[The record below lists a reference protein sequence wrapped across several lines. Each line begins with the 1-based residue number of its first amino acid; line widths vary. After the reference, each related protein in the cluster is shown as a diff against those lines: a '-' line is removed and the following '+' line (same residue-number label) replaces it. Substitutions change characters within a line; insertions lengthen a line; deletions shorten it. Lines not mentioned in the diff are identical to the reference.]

1 MEKAFCL
8 KCRQPK
14 EIKDEINITMKNGLK
29 AVKGKC
35 PDCST
40 KIFRIL
46 GKAKNGDTGKQEGS

>member
-1 MEKAFCL
+1 MTGFCL

-35 PDCST
+35 PDCNCV
-40 KIFRIL
+40 IFRII
-46 GKAKNGDTGKQEGS
+46 GKDKKDGNTDKQDGG